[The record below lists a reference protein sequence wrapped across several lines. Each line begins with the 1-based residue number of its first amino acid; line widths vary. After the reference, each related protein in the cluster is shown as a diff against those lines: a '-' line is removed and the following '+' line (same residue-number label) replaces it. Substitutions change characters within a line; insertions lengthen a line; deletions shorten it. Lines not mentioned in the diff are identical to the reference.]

1 MQPAGMRRQDN
12 PHRTVEGR
20 RTSDSPSR
28 SSPLPTSPYPPTADS
43 SEVET
48 DDPNNGDS
56 EVEPEVAVDAVSIVE
71 SEGTDR
77 TPSPSDVEG
86 LPPTAASSMLD
97 CSETSSQHEFSYH
110 THQIQ
115 TSPLSEEFEGLRVPI
130 VGYEIME
137 QRARY
142 TLFKIHVQVEADE
155 GWFVFRRYSD
165 FQRLN
170 EKLKARFPGYRFGLC
185 DDEENN
191 DGVMGKLRNLFP
203 TFRLALPPKRWFKDN
218 FDPNFLEDR
227 ILGLQAFVNNVIGH
241 VDIVDSD
248 PVREF
253 FCLDDPP
260 DPLDR
265 LEESRG
271 RNFTTSGNF
280 SHSVE
285 IQVAPLQAL
294 CESLE
299 ECVYNLRREVLE
311 KNHEVEA
318 LKAEL
323 ARSKARQE
331 ELERRLGLGGQ
342 SHSPAQG
349 SEGSLAEADFPSAI
363 EADQGQI
370 HDQTANNTSS
380 VTLSSLQSSENRMV
394 SRSGLLTSADPSADT
409 TADSWNTSDSSPAQN
424 LPKFHST
431 PVISPA
437 HLKKDA
443 AAIRIQVQSAS
454 PPLQRAQVK

>member
-1 MQPAGMRRQDN
+1 MQPAGMRRPDN

-285 IQVAPLQAL
+285 IQVAPLQAYVSLVQAL

-380 VTLSSLQSSENRMV
+380 VTLSSLQSSENRLV
-394 SRSGLLTSADPSADT
+394 SRRSELPSPLSPIEKFGSTFRGMFNNFLKSPATNAPEPSAGVRWKRG
-409 TADSWNTSDSSPAQN
+409 AVQ
-424 LPKFHST
+424 
-431 PVISPA
+431 ISPTE
-437 HLKKDA
+437 
-443 AAIRIQVQSAS
+443 QVAS
-454 PPLQRAQVK
+454 

>member
-1 MQPAGMRRQDN
+1 MQPAGIRRQDS
-12 PHRTVEGR
+12 PHRTVEGW
-20 RTSDSPSR
+20 RTSDPPSSR
-28 SSPLPTSPYPPTADS
+28 SSPLLTSPYPPTPDS
-43 SEVET
+43 PEVET
-48 DDPNNGDS
+48 DDHNNGDS

-77 TPSPSDVEG
+77 TPSPSDLEG
-86 LPPTAASSMLD
+86 RPPTAASSMLD

-130 VGYEIME
+130 IGYEIME

-170 EKLKARFPGYRFGLC
+170 EKL
-185 DDEENN
+185 
-191 DGVMGKLRNLFP
+191 RNLFP

-218 FDPNFLEDR
+218 FDPTFLEDR

-265 LEESRG
+265 LEESR
-271 RNFTTSGNF
+271 
-280 SHSVE
+280 
-285 IQVAPLQAL
+285 AL

-311 KNHEVEA
+311 KNHEVES

-342 SHSPAQG
+342 SNSPAQG

-370 HDQTANNTSS
+370 QDQAANNTSS
-380 VTLSSLQSSENRMV
+380 VTIGSQQSSENRLV
-394 SRSGLLTSADPSADT
+394 SKSGVLTSPDPSANT
-409 TADSWNTSDSSPAQN
+409 TPESWNDSDSSLAQN

>member
-170 EKLKARFPGYRFGLC
+170 EKL
-185 DDEENN
+185 
-191 DGVMGKLRNLFP
+191 RNLFP

-265 LEESRG
+265 LEESR
-271 RNFTTSGNF
+271 
-280 SHSVE
+280 
-285 IQVAPLQAL
+285 AL

-394 SRSGLLTSADPSADT
+394 SRRSELPSPLSPIEKFGSTFRGMFNNFLKSPATNAPEPSAGVRWKRG
-409 TADSWNTSDSSPAQN
+409 AVQ
-424 LPKFHST
+424 
-431 PVISPA
+431 ISPTEQGP
-437 HLKKDA
+437 HT
-443 AAIRIQVQSAS
+443 
-454 PPLQRAQVK
+454 PPSVSVTGMMRRCCGGWSLLGAMGPWVC

>member
-1 MQPAGMRRQDN
+1 MQPAGIRRQD
-12 PHRTVEGR
+12 RTVEGW
-20 RTSDSPSR
+20 RTNDPPSSR
-28 SSPLPTSPYPPTADS
+28 SSPLPTSPYPPTPDS
-43 SEVET
+43 PEVET
-48 DDPNNGDS
+48 DDHNNGDS

-77 TPSPSDVEG
+77 TPSPSDLEG
-86 LPPTAASSMLD
+86 RPPTAASSMLD

-130 VGYEIME
+130 IGYEIME

-170 EKLKARFPGYRFGLC
+170 EKLKARFPGYRFGLS

-191 DGVMGKLRNLFP
+191 DGVVGKLRNLFP

-218 FDPNFLEDR
+218 FDPTFLEDR

-265 LEESRG
+265 LEESR
-271 RNFTTSGNF
+271 
-280 SHSVE
+280 
-285 IQVAPLQAL
+285 AL

-311 KNHEVEA
+311 KNHEVES

-342 SHSPAQG
+342 SNSPAQG

-370 HDQTANNTSS
+370 QDQAANNTSS
-380 VTLSSLQSSENRMV
+380 VTIGSQQSSENRLV
-394 SRSGLLTSADPSADT
+394 SKSGLLTSPDTSANATPDT
-409 TADSWNTSDSSPAQN
+409 WNDSDSSLAQN

>member
-1 MQPAGMRRQDN
+1 MQPAGMRRPDN

-170 EKLKARFPGYRFGLC
+170 EKL
-185 DDEENN
+185 
-191 DGVMGKLRNLFP
+191 RNLFP

-265 LEESRG
+265 LEESRAYV
-271 RNFTTSGNF
+271 SL
-280 SHSVE
+280 V
-285 IQVAPLQAL
+285 QAL

-380 VTLSSLQSSENRMV
+380 VTLSSLQSSENRLV

-409 TADSWNTSDSSPAQN
+409 TPDSWNTSDSSPAQN

>member
-1 MQPAGMRRQDN
+1 MQPAGIRRQEN
-12 PHRTVEGR
+12 PHRTVEGW
-20 RTSDSPSR
+20 RTSEQPPST
-28 SSPLPTSPYPPTADS
+28 PLPSSPYPPTVDS
-43 SEVET
+43 PEVET

-77 TPSPSDVEG
+77 TPSPSDFEG
-86 LPPTAASSMLD
+86 RPATAASSMLD
-97 CSETSSQHEFSYH
+97 CSETSSQHEYSYH

-115 TSPLSEEFEGLRVPI
+115 TSPLSEEFDGLRVPI
-130 VGYEIME
+130 IGYEIME

-170 EKLKARFPGYRFGLC
+170 
-185 DDEENN
+185 D
-191 DGVMGKLRNLFP
+191 KLRNLFP

-218 FDPNFLEDR
+218 FDPTFLEDR

-265 LEESRG
+265 LEESR
-271 RNFTTSGNF
+271 
-280 SHSVE
+280 
-285 IQVAPLQAL
+285 AL

-311 KNHEVEA
+311 KNHEVES

-323 ARSKARQE
+323 AQSKARQE

-363 EADQGQI
+363 EADQGQLQ
-370 HDQTANNTSS
+370 DQTSNNAST
-380 VTLSSLQSSENRMV
+380 VTLSSLQSSENRVV
-394 SRSGLLTSADPSADT
+394 SRSGVLTSADTSADAAT
-409 TADSWNTSDSSPAQN
+409 QSWNDSDSSPAQN

-454 PPLQRAQVK
+454 PPLQRAKVK

>member
-1 MQPAGMRRQDN
+1 MQPAGIRRQD
-12 PHRTVEGR
+12 RTVEGW
-20 RTSDSPSR
+20 RTNDPPSSR
-28 SSPLPTSPYPPTADS
+28 SSPLPTSPYPPTPDS
-43 SEVET
+43 PEVET
-48 DDPNNGDS
+48 DDHNNGDS

-77 TPSPSDVEG
+77 TPSPSDLEG
-86 LPPTAASSMLD
+86 RPPTAASSMLD

-130 VGYEIME
+130 IGYEIME

-170 EKLKARFPGYRFGLC
+170 EKL
-185 DDEENN
+185 
-191 DGVMGKLRNLFP
+191 RNLFP

-218 FDPNFLEDR
+218 FDPTFLEDR

-271 RNFTTSGNF
+271 LNFNTRRSF
-280 SHSVE
+280 SDSVE

-311 KNHEVEA
+311 KNHEVES

-342 SHSPAQG
+342 SNSPAQG

-370 HDQTANNTSS
+370 QDQAANNTSS
-380 VTLSSLQSSENRMV
+380 VTIGSQQSSENRLV
-394 SRSGLLTSADPSADT
+394 SKSGLLTSPDTSANATPDT
-409 TADSWNTSDSSPAQN
+409 WNDSDSSLAQN

>member
-1 MQPAGMRRQDN
+1 MQPAGMRRPDN

-170 EKLKARFPGYRFGLC
+170 E
-185 DDEENN
+185 
-191 DGVMGKLRNLFP
+191 KLRNLFP

-380 VTLSSLQSSENRMV
+380 VTLSSLQSSENRLV

-409 TADSWNTSDSSPAQN
+409 TPDSWNTSDSSPAQN

>member
-1 MQPAGMRRQDN
+1 MQPAGVRRQEN
-12 PHRTVEGR
+12 PHRTVEGW
-20 RTSDSPSR
+20 RTSEQPPST
-28 SSPLPTSPYPPTADS
+28 PLPSSPYPPTVDS
-43 SEVET
+43 PEVET

-77 TPSPSDVEG
+77 TPSPSDFEG
-86 LPPTAASSMLD
+86 RPATAASSMLD
-97 CSETSSQHEFSYH
+97 CSETSSQHEYSYH

-115 TSPLSEEFEGLRVPI
+115 TSPLSEEFDGLRVPI
-130 VGYEIME
+130 IGYEIME
-137 QRARY
+137 QWARY

-170 EKLKARFPGYRFGLC
+170 
-185 DDEENN
+185 D
-191 DGVMGKLRNLFP
+191 KLRNLFP

-218 FDPNFLEDR
+218 FDPTFLEDR

-265 LEESRG
+265 LEESR
-271 RNFTTSGNF
+271 
-280 SHSVE
+280 
-285 IQVAPLQAL
+285 AL

-311 KNHEVEA
+311 KNHEVES

-323 ARSKARQE
+323 AQSKARQE

-363 EADQGQI
+363 EADQGQLQ
-370 HDQTANNTSS
+370 DQTSNNAST
-380 VTLSSLQSSENRMV
+380 VTLSSLQSSENRVV
-394 SRSGLLTSADPSADT
+394 SRSGVLTSADTSADAAT
-409 TADSWNTSDSSPAQN
+409 QSWNDSDSSPAQN

-454 PPLQRAQVK
+454 PPLQRAKVK

>member
-1 MQPAGMRRQDN
+1 MQPAGIRRQDS
-12 PHRTVEGR
+12 PHRTVEGW
-20 RTSDSPSR
+20 RTSDPPSSR
-28 SSPLPTSPYPPTADS
+28 SSPLLTSPYPPTPDS
-43 SEVET
+43 PEVET
-48 DDPNNGDS
+48 DDHNNGDS

-77 TPSPSDVEG
+77 TPSPSDLEG
-86 LPPTAASSMLD
+86 RPPTAASSMLD

-130 VGYEIME
+130 IGYEIME

-170 EKLKARFPGYRFGLC
+170 EKLKARFPGYRFGLS
-185 DDEENN
+185 DDEENS
-191 DGVMGKLRNLFP
+191 DGVVGKLRNLFP

-218 FDPNFLEDR
+218 FDPTFLEDR

-265 LEESRG
+265 LEESR
-271 RNFTTSGNF
+271 
-280 SHSVE
+280 
-285 IQVAPLQAL
+285 AL

-311 KNHEVEA
+311 KNHEVES

-342 SHSPAQG
+342 SNSPAQG

-370 HDQTANNTSS
+370 QDQAANNTSS
-380 VTLSSLQSSENRMV
+380 VTIGSQQSSENRLV
-394 SRSGLLTSADPSADT
+394 SKSGVLTSPDPSANT
-409 TADSWNTSDSSPAQN
+409 TPESWNDSDSSLAQN

>member
-1 MQPAGMRRQDN
+1 MQPAGMRRPDN

-20 RTSDSPSR
+20 RTSESPSR
-28 SSPLPTSPYPPTADS
+28 SSPLPTSPYPPAADS

-170 EKLKARFPGYRFGLC
+170 EKL
-185 DDEENN
+185 
-191 DGVMGKLRNLFP
+191 RNLFP

-265 LEESRG
+265 LEESR
-271 RNFTTSGNF
+271 
-280 SHSVE
+280 
-285 IQVAPLQAL
+285 AL

>member
-1 MQPAGMRRQDN
+1 MQPAGIRRQD
-12 PHRTVEGR
+12 RTVEGW
-20 RTSDSPSR
+20 RTNDPPSSR
-28 SSPLPTSPYPPTADS
+28 SSPLPTSPYPPTPDS
-43 SEVET
+43 PEVET
-48 DDPNNGDS
+48 DDHNNGDS

-77 TPSPSDVEG
+77 TPSPSDLEG
-86 LPPTAASSMLD
+86 RPPTAASSMLD

-130 VGYEIME
+130 IGYEIME

-170 EKLKARFPGYRFGLC
+170 EKL
-185 DDEENN
+185 
-191 DGVMGKLRNLFP
+191 RNLFP

-218 FDPNFLEDR
+218 FDPTFLEDR

-265 LEESRG
+265 LEESR
-271 RNFTTSGNF
+271 
-280 SHSVE
+280 
-285 IQVAPLQAL
+285 AL

-311 KNHEVEA
+311 KNHEVES

-342 SHSPAQG
+342 SNSPAQG

-370 HDQTANNTSS
+370 QDQAANNTSS
-380 VTLSSLQSSENRMV
+380 VTIGSQQSSENRLV
-394 SRSGLLTSADPSADT
+394 SKSGLLTSPDTSANATPDT
-409 TADSWNTSDSSPAQN
+409 WNDSDSSLAQN

>member
-1 MQPAGMRRQDN
+1 MQPAGIRRQDS
-12 PHRTVEGR
+12 PHRTVEGW
-20 RTSDSPSR
+20 RTSDPPSSR
-28 SSPLPTSPYPPTADS
+28 SSPLLTSPYPPTPDS
-43 SEVET
+43 PEVET
-48 DDPNNGDS
+48 DDHNNGDS

-77 TPSPSDVEG
+77 TPSPSDLEG
-86 LPPTAASSMLD
+86 RPPTAASSMLD

-130 VGYEIME
+130 IGYEIME

-170 EKLKARFPGYRFGLC
+170 EKL
-185 DDEENN
+185 
-191 DGVMGKLRNLFP
+191 RNLFP

-218 FDPNFLEDR
+218 FDPTFLEDR

-271 RNFTTSGNF
+271 LNFNTRRSF
-280 SHSVE
+280 SDSVE

-311 KNHEVEA
+311 KNHEVES

-342 SHSPAQG
+342 SNSPAQG

-370 HDQTANNTSS
+370 QDQAANNTSS
-380 VTLSSLQSSENRMV
+380 VTIGSQQSSENRLV
-394 SRSGLLTSADPSADT
+394 SKSGVLTSPDPSANT
-409 TADSWNTSDSSPAQN
+409 TPESWNDSDSSLAQN

>member
-1 MQPAGMRRQDN
+1 MQPAGIRRQEN
-12 PHRTVEGR
+12 PHRTVEGW
-20 RTSDSPSR
+20 RTSEQPPST
-28 SSPLPTSPYPPTADS
+28 PLPSSPYPPTVDS
-43 SEVET
+43 PEVET

-77 TPSPSDVEG
+77 TPSPSDFEG
-86 LPPTAASSMLD
+86 RPATAASSMLD
-97 CSETSSQHEFSYH
+97 CSETSSQHEYSYH

-115 TSPLSEEFEGLRVPI
+115 TSPLSEEFDGLRVPI
-130 VGYEIME
+130 IGYEIME

-170 EKLKARFPGYRFGLC
+170 DKLKARYPGYRFGLY

-191 DGVMGKLRNLFP
+191 DGVVGKLRNLFP

-218 FDPNFLEDR
+218 FDPTFLEDR

-271 RNFTTSGNF
+271 LNFDTSGNF

-285 IQVAPLQAL
+285 MQVVPIQAL

-311 KNHEVEA
+311 KNHEVES

-323 ARSKARQE
+323 AQSKARQE

-363 EADQGQI
+363 EADQGQLQ
-370 HDQTANNTSS
+370 DQTSNNAST
-380 VTLSSLQSSENRMV
+380 VTLSSLQSSENRVV
-394 SRSGLLTSADPSADT
+394 SRRSELPSPLSPIEKFRGMFSSFLKSPTTTTNAPEPSAEVRWKRG
-409 TADSWNTSDSSPAQN
+409 ASNRVQTSPSE
-424 LPKFHST
+424 
-431 PVISPA
+431 
-437 HLKKDA
+437 
-443 AAIRIQVQSAS
+443 QVAS
-454 PPLQRAQVK
+454 

>member
-1 MQPAGMRRQDN
+1 MQPAGIRRQEN
-12 PHRTVEGR
+12 PHRTVEGW
-20 RTSDSPSR
+20 RTSEQPPST
-28 SSPLPTSPYPPTADS
+28 PLPSSPYPPTVDS
-43 SEVET
+43 PEVET

-77 TPSPSDVEG
+77 TPSPSDFEG
-86 LPPTAASSMLD
+86 RPATAASSMLD
-97 CSETSSQHEFSYH
+97 CSETSSQHEYSYH

-115 TSPLSEEFEGLRVPI
+115 TSPLSEEFDGLRVPI
-130 VGYEIME
+130 IGYEIME

-170 EKLKARFPGYRFGLC
+170 
-185 DDEENN
+185 D
-191 DGVMGKLRNLFP
+191 KLRNLFP

-218 FDPNFLEDR
+218 FDPTFLEDR

-271 RNFTTSGNF
+271 LNFDTSGNF

-285 IQVAPLQAL
+285 MQVVPIQAL

-311 KNHEVEA
+311 KNHEVES

-323 ARSKARQE
+323 AQSKARQE

-363 EADQGQI
+363 EADQGQLQ
-370 HDQTANNTSS
+370 DQTSNNAST
-380 VTLSSLQSSENRMV
+380 VTLSSLQSSENRVV
-394 SRSGLLTSADPSADT
+394 SRSGVLTSADTSADAAT
-409 TADSWNTSDSSPAQN
+409 QSWNDSDSSPAQN

-454 PPLQRAQVK
+454 PPLQRAKVK